1 MALAETANLVVKLS
15 LAGNYGRQVKAA
27 QSSFGKLGATL
38 QKTEGRA
45 YKAGQQIGTGI
56 KRAAGLAAVGVG
68 ILSSQVYEGLQSL
81 IKLEEATAQTDAV
94 IKSTGGTAGITASKV
109 RELAESYEALNA
121 TVGDETIQ
129 AGENLLLTFTQ
140 VGKEA
145 FEPALRAAL
154 DLSTALGTDLDSAI
168 TTVGKALSDPAKAM
182 AKLRR
187 QGIVLTKAEEKQIQ
201 AHLDNNDALGAQQV
215 ILAALDK
222 RYGGSFLAKGQTTA
236 GKVAKFT
243 DSIEDLQRAL
253 AGALLPAIGNVA
265 DELTKFLSDPQ
276 TVRDFEELGREIG
289 KLFSP
294 ENIRNGISALKDGFN
309 FLKGIAGPI
318 ADVIG
323 TAVRAFTNLPPD
335 IQKLLVGGFVAN
347 KLTGGLVTNIAGGI
361 FGALKAMT
369 VQAAVVNVNG
379 GVVNGGGIPGA
390 GGAGGGVAAFVA
402 GTVASGVALAAAL
415 AITDKLVN
423 EPARQG
429 AAAKNIDATQGLMA
443 RGSSTDIKAAISN
456 LSTLPDR
463 LDPLQKALYEL
474 NANGVKTHTEDLV
487 TALKD
492 ALPKAIAAENTE
504 TTRETKKGLAFLTT
518 KTNSVKQAQ
527 VETKRETAKGAA
539 LTSATTRSTTA
550 AQTGAI
556 VGAIWAAQP
565 HITVNVTG
573 NSVSSSNTRR
583 GRYGSQTGSRNAD
596 WTDYGRGGVH

>member
-68 ILSSQVYEGLQSL
+68 ILSSQVYMGLQSL

-309 FLKGIAGPI
+309 FLKGVAGPI

-335 IQKLLVGGFVAN
+335 IQKLLVGGFAAN

-390 GGAGGGVAAFVA
+390 GGAGGSGALGLLGATGIAAAIVAAAVPIGEAFA
-402 GTVASGVALAAAL
+402 SALPPWLKGQGLPGGTGASQSQQAHARAEAAMGRGAQPQDRPSGVG
-415 AITDKLVN
+415 
-423 EPARQG
+423 PAEVT
-429 AAAKNIDATQGLMA
+429 KE
-443 RGSSTDIKAAISN
+443 IKAS
-456 LSTLPDR
+456 
-463 LDPLQKALYEL
+463 K
-474 NANGVKTHTEDLV
+474 V
-487 TALKD
+487 
-492 ALPKAIAAENTE
+492 E
-504 TTRETKKGLAFLTT
+504 TVRETKKGFAFLDGKVSDLNRKLVAKGEQTKVATDKVKTATT
-518 KTNSVKQAQ
+518 
-527 VETKRETAKGAA
+527 ETKRETAKGAA
-539 LTSATTRSTTA
+539 LMSATTRSTTSS
-550 AQTGAI
+550 QTGAI